1 MQIFHISLLLFQFAH
16 LFFYFRFQHILLETS
31 SILPLYVA
39 IFISFFLIIV
49 FIFSP
54 LQNKISKTVISSVY
68 FIYIMILS
76 YLYFSF
82 FNFYVG
88 HDNIEYLLFFLSLI
102 YFIYYTF
109 SINYS
114 SVIFVHFSLIFIIYF
129 EYFLDRLNNYILF
142 NDNILFFS
150 AFFDN
155 ENINFNF
162 FNLISSINFSFIF
175 YFIFFIQFIFLFFP
189 LFKNK
194 TILILLISISICSH
208 LFLMFLFNNAF
219 YHLTLIFLLISLFV
233 PVFLEKNIFYFKDKE
248 ALFIVS
254 FIAIIFIISNFIYFN
269 KHFSQNSFDKNSSL
283 ESINFEKHK
292 KFITFSDNMYPLY
305 KFNYFQTKSL
315 YEHNKGIFS
324 SRYIKVFW
332 KNKLIFSNLTR
343 YNDSYINL
351 SIYDNLLFATFNH
364 LYKNGNPKANKIFYY
379 LFDKFDEKLTV
390 EQGYLFLTNIN
401 NKNDIHI
408 KELKTTYDYPENI
421 DLTKDNFN
429 FIIRD
434 NRSNPDFIFVE

>member
-16 LFFYFRFQHILLETS
+16 LFFYFRFQHILLES
-31 SILPLYVA
+31 STALPLYVA

-54 LQNKISKTVISSVY
+54 LQNKFSKTVISSVY

-88 HDNIEYLLFFLSLI
+88 HDNIEYLLFLLSLI

-114 SVIFVHFSLIFIIYF
+114 SVIFVHFFLVFIIYF
-129 EYFLDRLNNYILF
+129 EYLLDRLNNYILF

-194 TILILLISISICSH
+194 NIMILLVSFSIASH

-219 YHLTLIFLLISLFV
+219 YHLTLIFLLTSLFV
-233 PVFLEKNIFYFKDKE
+233 PIFLEKNIFYFKDKE
-248 ALFIVS
+248 SL
-254 FIAIIFIISNFIYFN
+254 FIISFIFFIFFISN
-269 KHFSQNSFDKNSSL
+269 IIFFKNQFSIDSFSKNSSL
-283 ESINFEKHK
+283 ESINFKTNK
-292 KFITFSDNMYPLY
+292 KLITFSDNMYPLY
-305 KFNYFQTKSL
+305 KFNYYQTKSL
-315 YEHNKGIFS
+315 YEHNKGVFS

-332 KNKLIFSNLTR
+332 RNKIIFSNLTR

-351 SIYDNLLFATFNH
+351 SIYDNLLFSTFNH
-364 LYKNGNPKANKIFYY
+364 LYKNGHPKANKIFAY

-401 NKNDIHI
+401 DKNDIHI
-408 KELKTTYDYPENI
+408 KELKTSFDYPENI

-434 NRSNPDFIFVE
+434 NRANPDFIFVE